1 MTTPMSLHSGH
12 NKFSSLSNTTV
23 VKTFPNLCLWRRS
36 FMLKLAP
43 EKLYRV
49 TLQIFACGN
58 ENPGRWNPE
67 YCRRI
72 PEFH

>member
-1 MTTPMSLHSGH
+1 
-12 NKFSSLSNTTV
+12 
-23 VKTFPNLCLWRRS
+23 
-36 FMLKLAP
+36 MLKLAP
-43 EKLYRV
+43 EKLYRA